1 MSRPAVRLGRK
12 ALVVYH
18 APRRKLRLRN
28 TPPSIEVKITPTPV
42 TAALA
47 GAFSAFVMPAL
58 WTRLADETTWLVL
71 AFLLVVA
78 LPAHALVVGMG
89 RRQTGAAVDVPLLK
103 RISAWLAAAAV
114 ALIVAQAVRT

>member
-1 MSRPAVRLGRK
+1 MSRAAGRLGRE

-18 APRRKLRLRN
+18 AARRKLRLRN
-28 TPPSIEVKITPTPV
+28 TPPSTEVKITPTPV
-42 TAALA
+42 SAALA
-47 GAFSAFVMPAL
+47 GAFSALVMPAL
-58 WTRLADETTWLVL
+58 WPRLADETTWLVL

-89 RRQTGAAVDVPLLK
+89 RHQTGAGVDVPLLK